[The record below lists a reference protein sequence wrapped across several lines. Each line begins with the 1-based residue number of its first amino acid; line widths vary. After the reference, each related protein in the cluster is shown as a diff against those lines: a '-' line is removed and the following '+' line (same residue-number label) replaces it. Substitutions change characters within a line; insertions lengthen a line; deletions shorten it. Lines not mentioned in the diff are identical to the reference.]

1 MFDLSNIPPHV
12 LIYSFIIVFLKYKW
26 PWVVGA
32 VFVCLWRLRLPGRKT
47 QIAAVAMG
55 LFIVGKTVFHFFP
68 GYIPGCTEIQT
79 KEFIKCRTTM
89 SSIKRVSSFSYAV
102 PLDEPIRKF
111 FLFR

>member
-32 VFVCLWRLRLPGRKT
+32 VFGLVLWRLRLPGRKKL

-55 LFIVGKTVFHFFP
+55 LFVVGKTVFHFFP
-68 GYIPGCTEIQT
+68 GYIPGCTENSNKGVYKMPDYNVFNQGWVLMLI
-79 KEFIKCRTTM
+79 
-89 SSIKRVSSFSYAV
+89 Y
-102 PLDEPIRKF
+102 L
-111 FLFR
+111 L